1 MAAITAK
8 MVSDLRAKTGCGM
21 MENKKALTEAN
32 GDFDEAVKVLRERGL
47 AVANKK
53 ASRIASEGVVDIMT
67 NDAGNVAAMIEVNAE
82 TDFVAKNDT
91 FKEFVRGI
99 LSTIIEKRPADMAT
113 LLALPYLDTDFTVE
127 GKLKDMIFTI
137 GENMNIRR
145 FVIVDGILSTYIHGK
160 GTTGVI
166 ISFDADDTAKN
177 NPGFPEFAKN
187 IALQVA
193 AMPVSY
199 LNKESV
205 PQSVLDEELGIIM
218 TQIKNDPKNASKPR
232 TSSRR
237 WRPEDS
243 ASSMKRA
250 VSPSRATSRTT
261 LSPSVSTLRRPQKNS
276 AERSLCPASGAMR
289 EAKDS
294 RREKTTLPKRSQD
307 LPEKPNNQK
316 KTFSHPGELSSGCF
330 L

>member
-21 MENKKALTEAN
+21 MECKKALTEAN
-32 GDFDEAVKVLRERGL
+32 GDFDEAIKVLRERGL
-47 AVANKK
+47 AVAGKK
-53 ASRIASEGVVDIMT
+53 ASRIASEGVVDIMLSEDGKT
-67 NDAGNVAAMIEVNAE
+67 AAMIEVNAE
-82 TDFVAKNDT
+82 TDFVAKNET

-99 LSTIIEKRPADMAT
+99 LKTILAKRPADMDA

-127 GKLKDMIFTI
+127 GKVKDMIFTI

-166 ISFDADDTAKN
+166 ISFDADDAAVQ

-205 PQSVLDEELGIIM
+205 PESVLAEEKEILM
-218 TQIKNDPKNASKPR
+218 TQIKNDEKMANKPEAIIEKMVLGR
-232 TSSRR
+232 IG
-237 WRPEDS
+237 
-243 ASSMKRA
+243 KFY
-250 VSPSRATSRTT
+250 
-261 LSPSVSTLRRPQKNS
+261 
-276 AERSLCPASGAMR
+276 ERSCLTEQPYVKDDSLTVGKYVENTAKEFGGKIALSGFWCYERGEGLEKR
-289 EAKDS
+289 EDDFAEEIARLTGKA
-294 RREKTTLPKRSQD
+294 E
-307 LPEKPNNQK
+307 
-316 KTFSHPGELSSGCF
+316 
-330 L
+330 